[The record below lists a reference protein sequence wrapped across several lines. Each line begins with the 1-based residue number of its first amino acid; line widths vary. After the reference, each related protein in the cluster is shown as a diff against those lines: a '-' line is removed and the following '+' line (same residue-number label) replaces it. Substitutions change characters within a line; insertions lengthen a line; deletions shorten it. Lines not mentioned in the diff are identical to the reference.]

1 MTALSPSS
9 GASVS
14 VIVVSALLSTTFPP
28 RQLSWPDFDPAIH
41 VFAAKW
47 IGAPN
52 AWITGSSP
60 VMTTLDRD
68 STPRRI
74 LRRTS
79 RVHRRRCLGGDTGA
93 PFLDRLEA
101 GLGAADG

>member
-14 VIVVSALLSTTFPP
+14 VIVASALLSTTCPP
-28 RQLSWPDFDPAIH
+28 RVSSWPDLIRLDPAIH

-52 AWITGSSP
+52 ARITGSSP
-60 VMTTLDRD
+60 VMTTFIRD
-68 STPRRI
+68 STPRPI

-79 RVHRRRCLGGDTGA
+79 RVHRRRYLGRDIGA

-101 GLGAADG
+101 GL